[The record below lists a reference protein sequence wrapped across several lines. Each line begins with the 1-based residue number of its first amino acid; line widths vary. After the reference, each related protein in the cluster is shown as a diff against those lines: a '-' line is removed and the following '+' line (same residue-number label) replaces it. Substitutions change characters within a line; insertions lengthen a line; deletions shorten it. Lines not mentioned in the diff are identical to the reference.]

1 MILTFPYHDPTG
13 KYNEVFERNIETLTK
28 HFSKIL
34 ISATPG
40 TLEKNSSFVKIL
52 EKNDFVIFNNNKD
65 STIGDHFRNALKI
78 AVENSKNEEKI
89 LYSFIDRIL
98 YILESNLCDSF
109 LKDIQ
114 ENKSDEFVIFERS
127 QTAWSTHPQNYQ
139 YIENTVS
146 KFFKMI
152 SGRLIEL
159 NPCAIITNKKIAKTA
174 LDQSINQTW
183 AVIGEW
189 ILSSIKSGV
198 DITTKKVNWLAWE
211 DPFWEKSDL
220 KNYKIQVEGNREET
234 IKRIKSNLPFM
245 ALLVEERFNNLVM

>member
-13 KYNEVFERNIETLTK
+13 KYNEVFERNIGKLAK

-40 TLEKNSSFVKIL
+40 TFEKNCCFVSTLEKEN
-52 EKNDFVIFNNNKD
+52 FVIFKNDKN

-109 LKDIQ
+109 SKDIQ
-114 ENKSDEFVIFERS
+114 ENKSDEFLIFERS
-127 QTAWSTHPQNYQ
+127 QTAWSTHPQNYK

-146 KFFKMI
+146 EFFKML
-152 SGRLIEL
+152 SGKFIEL
-159 NPCAIITNKKIAKTA
+159 NPCAILINKETAKTA
-174 LDQSINQTW
+174 LDQSTNQTW
-183 AVIGEW
+183 AVLGEW

-198 DITTKKVNWLAWE
+198 NITTKKVDWLSWE
-211 DPFWEKSDL
+211 DPFWEKCDL
-220 KNYKIQVEGNREET
+220 KNYKKQVEGSRDET
-234 IKRIKSNLPFM
+234 VKRIKSNLPFLP
-245 ALLVEERFNNLVM
+245 LLTEERFANIF